1 MLVFRQA
8 ISFLGVAG
16 KAQLI
21 NFNPVRC
28 EPVSLPGAVTFVV
41 ANCMV
46 NKWKADGTDF
56 NNRVAECKL
65 GARVSLKLENTVCIT
80 QQRFIIFFKT
90 CLIH

>member
-1 MLVFRQA
+1 MFYKLSRQA
-8 ISFLGVAG
+8 ISFLGVKG

-28 EPVSLPGAVTFVV
+28 EAVSLPDSVTFVV

-56 NNRVAECKL
+56 NNRVAECRL
-65 GARVSLKLENTVCIT
+65 AADVSFTHHLLFLSE
-80 QQRFIIFFKT
+80 
-90 CLIH
+90 